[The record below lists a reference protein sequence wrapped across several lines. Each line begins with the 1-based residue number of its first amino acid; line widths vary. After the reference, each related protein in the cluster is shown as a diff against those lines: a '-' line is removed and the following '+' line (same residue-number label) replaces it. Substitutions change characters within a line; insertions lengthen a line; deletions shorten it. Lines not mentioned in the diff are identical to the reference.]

1 PPYTYATLIAHAL
14 LSSDKGRLTLH
25 DIYQWICGQYPYY
38 SMANR
43 GWQNSIRHN
52 LSLNKKKFKKLARAE
67 RQKGSYWTLVKEA
80 K

>member
-1 PPYTYATLIAHAL
+1 PPYTYATLIAHAM
-14 LSSDKGRLTLH
+14 LSSDEGCMTLH
-25 DIYQWICGQYPYY
+25 QIYQWISKKYPYY

-67 RQKGSYWTLVKEA
+67 RHRGSHWTLLKEA
-80 K
+80 Q